1 MCIIFWVEG
10 TSLQKNIFAPFNLDP
25 VIWDLG
31 GDKTKLC
38 ACNPLFCCILTVINC
53 SSNDLAR
60 RTKWGQVYV
69 EGIICPP
76 PHGTGCW
83 IRVKVAV
90 LWARQC
96 MSWNIFLIK
105 VLNNFWYFEH
115 WILTMICWEA
125 YLKHDW
131 RNCLWKK

>member
-1 MCIIFWVEG
+1 M
-10 TSLQKNIFAPFNLDP
+10 QKNIFAPFNLDP

-38 ACNPLFCCILTVINC
+38 ACNPLFCCILTVIHC

-76 PHGTGCW
+76 PMAPVVESELRWQFCGHGSACPE
-83 IRVKVAV
+83 I
-90 LWARQC
+90 
-96 MSWNIFLIK
+96 
-105 VLNNFWYFEH
+105 YF
-115 WILTMICWEA
+115 
-125 YLKHDW
+125 
-131 RNCLWKK
+131 